1 MHKRLINILLTVLA
15 VLLLIGYA
23 FAIPHPALTDEALDS
38 YMNDDASA
46 DDEYDFLFD

>member
-1 MHKRLINILLTVLA
+1 MRKHLVNILLTVLA
-15 VLLLIGYA
+15 ILLLIGYA

-46 DDEYDFLFD
+46 DNEYDFLFD

>member
-1 MHKRLINILLTVLA
+1 MRKHLVNILLTVLA
-15 VLLLIGYA
+15 ILLLIGYA
-23 FAIPHPALTDEALDS
+23 FAIPHPALTDEALDL